1 MYMYVCTC
9 RNDIIQWVCRAPPW
23 RQVLGDICHVNVV
36 PCDAVLMCV
45 TASTEGYYMNKVGED
60 RKEQVHLR
68 GKGRRRGKG
77 GCRME
82 RRRGR
87 RDVHVH
93 VGRRGKKGYRMK
105 RGEEGRMSG
114 EKGVRRRD
122 MNGGQQGL
130 ERP

>member
-45 TASTEGYYMNKVGED
+45 TASTEEGA
-60 RKEQVHLR
+60 R

-77 GCRME
+77 GWKE
-82 RRRGR
+82 QGGRG
-87 RDVHVH
+87 
-93 VGRRGKKGYRMK
+93 G
-105 RGEEGRMSG
+105 GEEKGVAEWREEG
-114 EKGVRRRD
+114 EKG
-122 MNGGQQGL
+122 MYM
-130 ERP
+130 